1 MLDTNSKTDAERA
14 LFSRLSIGVS
24 SPVEPARVLGGV
36 WEIGIRPSTRPDDAA
51 TDPETD
57 ARRAEAHAAFRSVA
71 TPGHAAI
78 DAALGVVETEVARL
92 RRTVLA
98 YGEALKEIEVYGGC
112 AEARKTAAKALRRAP
127 ERLTSAPPVPHL
139 DHIARGLHG

>member
-1 MLDTNSKTDAERA
+1 MLDTTRTTDAVRA

-36 WEIGIRPSTRPDDAA
+36 WETGIRPSARPDD
-51 TDPETD
+51 PEID
-57 ARRAEAHAAFRSVA
+57 VRRAEAHAAFRTVA

-78 DAALGVVETEVARL
+78 DAALGVAESEVARL

>member
-1 MLDTNSKTDAERA
+1 M
-14 LFSRLSIGVS
+14 
-24 SPVEPARVLGGV
+24 
-36 WEIGIRPSTRPDDAA
+36 
-51 TDPETD
+51 
-57 ARRAEAHAAFRSVA
+57 
-71 TPGHAAI
+71 
-78 DAALGVVETEVARL
+78 ARL

-127 ERLTSAPPVPHL
+127 ERLTAAPPVPHL

>member
-1 MLDTNSKTDAERA
+1 MLDTTRTTDAVRA

-36 WEIGIRPSTRPDDAA
+36 WETGIRPSARPDDPA
-51 TDPETD
+51 TD

-71 TPGHAAI
+71 NPGHAAI
-78 DAALGVVETEVARL
+78 DAALGVVEAEVARL

>member
-1 MLDTNSKTDAERA
+1 MLDTTRTTDAVRA

-36 WEIGIRPSTRPDDAA
+36 WETGIRPSAYPDD
-51 TDPETD
+51 TETG

-71 TPGHAAI
+71 TPGHPAI
-78 DAALGVVETEVARL
+78 DAALGVVEAEVARL

>member
-1 MLDTNSKTDAERA
+1 MLDTTRTTDAVRA

-24 SPVEPARVLGGV
+24 PPVEPARVLRGV
-36 WEIGIRPSTRPDDAA
+36 WETGIRPSARPDD
-51 TDPETD
+51 PEID

-78 DAALGVVETEVARL
+78 DAALGVVEAEVARL

-112 AEARKTAAKALRRAP
+112 AEARRTAAKALRRAP
-127 ERLTSAPPVPHL
+127 ERLTAAPPVPHL
-139 DHIARGLHG
+139 DHIARSHHG